1 VGTRATAA
9 SVSEQGKSLARFTE
23 ALRVGRMSRESVE
36 LRTLIRTNICIPETV
51 RASSYFGSTE
61 SN

>member
-36 LRTLIRTNICIPETV
+36 LRTL
-51 RASSYFGSTE
+51 
-61 SN
+61 